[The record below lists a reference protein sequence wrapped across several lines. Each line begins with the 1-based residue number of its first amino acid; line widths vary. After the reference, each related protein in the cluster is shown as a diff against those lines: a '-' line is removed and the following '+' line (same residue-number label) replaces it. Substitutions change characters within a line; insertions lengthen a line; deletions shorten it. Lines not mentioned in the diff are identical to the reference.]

1 MFKIFPVLVVL
12 FSSIVIADENKL
24 PSFKLKDFNNKRIDL
39 STMYLDGPVAIN
51 VWNMSCEPCKKE
63 MKYLNDFHI
72 KYQDEGFKFISIN
85 IDSPRGMSKVK
96 SYVKSMNWEFPL
108 LSDPRAEFFRKTGGS
123 VMPYLLL
130 VNKDG
135 SINPYL
141 IFGLFPLATSCTIH
155 AYYKCVKVRPILP
168 ITDPPALGGNGSTYI
183 PVPMGQ
189 Y

>member
-24 PSFKLKDFNNKRIDL
+24 PSFKLKDFNNKRVDL

-96 SYVKSMNWEFPL
+96 SYVKSMKWGV
-108 LSDPRAEFFRKTGGS
+108 S
-123 VMPYLLL
+123 
-130 VNKDG
+130 
-135 SINPYL
+135 SI
-141 IFGLFPLATSCTIH
+141 
-155 AYYKCVKVRPILP
+155 V
-168 ITDPPALGGNGSTYI
+168 
-183 PVPMGQ
+183 
-189 Y
+189 

>member
-96 SYVKSMNWEFPL
+96 SYVKSMKWEFPL

-135 SINPYL
+135 SIFKRHVGFNPGDEVNL
-141 IFGLFPLATSCTIH
+141 ESEIIEMISFNFPNRKDSI
-155 AYYKCVKVRPILP
+155 KVQAK
-168 ITDPPALGGNGSTYI
+168 DE
-183 PVPMGQ
+183 
-189 Y
+189 

>member
-72 KYQDEGFKFISIN
+72 KYRDEGFKFISIN

-96 SYVKSMNWEFPL
+96 SYVKSMKWEFPL

-135 SINPYL
+135 SIFKRHVGFNPGDEVNL
-141 IFGLFPLATSCTIH
+141 ESEIIEMISFNFPNRKDSI
-155 AYYKCVKVRPILP
+155 KVQAK
-168 ITDPPALGGNGSTYI
+168 DE
-183 PVPMGQ
+183 
-189 Y
+189 